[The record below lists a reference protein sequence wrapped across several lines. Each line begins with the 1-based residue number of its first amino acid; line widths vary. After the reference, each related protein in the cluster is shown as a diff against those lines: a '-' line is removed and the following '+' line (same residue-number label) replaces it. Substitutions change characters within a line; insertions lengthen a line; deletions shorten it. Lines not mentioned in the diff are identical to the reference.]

1 MRFILTDIKKG
12 MLTIPLKCLDNAT
25 MDRLYN
31 TTYDAERELSALVA
45 HRADAPNT
53 PEAKLRADFAAAA
66 NTTLCSAVIS
76 ELKNPNPNPNPNPSP
91 NPNPNPKQV
100 ISELKESPELRGL
113 IVRYLATRADVATQA
128 RRAHPHADPKPPL
141 P

>member
-1 MRFILTDIKKG
+1 MRFILADIKKG

-76 ELKNPNPNPNPNPSP
+76 ELK
-91 NPNPNPKQV
+91 
-100 ISELKESPELRGL
+100 ESPELRGL

>member
-1 MRFILTDIKKG
+1 MRFILADIKKG

-31 TTYDAERELSALVA
+31 TTYDAERELSTLVA

-76 ELKNPNPNPNPNPSP
+76 ELKNPIPNPNPSP

-128 RRAHPHADPKPPL
+128 RPRSPSR
-141 P
+141 

>member
-1 MRFILTDIKKG
+1 MRFILADIKKG

-31 TTYDAERELSALVA
+31 TTYDAERELSSLVA

-76 ELKNPNPNPNPNPSP
+76 ELK
-91 NPNPNPKQV
+91 
-100 ISELKESPELRGL
+100 ESPELRGL

-128 RRAHPHADPKPPL
+128 RRASPHPHPNPDPDPDPDPDPNPNPDADL
-141 P
+141 DLQIQACT